1 MAASILTHRKP
12 WLVAFVFGLLHGLGF
27 PGARGEFGLP
37 GSAIPLALLFFNLG
51 VEAGQLLF
59 ALALLALHRLRGGD
73 HPGAAAEVGSGPGIR
88 TRGPGDPVVLR
99 PLTRDMGGVRQ
110 GGTVE
115 IRRVMAFVSVIS
127 VLALFVQTTSAFAQ
141 GSDDVRLNRAI
152 ELLANG
158 QAAFG
163 VLSADYSLDNAR
175 TLARSNLD
183 FIIID
188 MEPFPFDVERLHLF
202 LLGMTNKRLIQE
214 KGNLQMNVTPFVR
227 VPATGGEEVQVRRQT
242 SQVLNAGVFG
252 VMYPSIST
260 REEAENAVR
269 AMRFPQAYGV
279 PAFEFEPAGL
289 RGLRADASWFWGVR
303 DYMQR
308 ADVWPHDPQGELL
321 AIIQIETPEG
331 VANIEEIVSVPGVG
345 VIFIEPSD
353 LTTSMGFP
361 PGSEIEAAI
370 QSVLSACL
378 AQGVPCAITTGSG
391 SVERRLSE
399 GFRFVT
405 VGSSGVADVLQ
416 RGRAA
421 AGR

>member
-1 MAASILTHRKP
+1 
-12 WLVAFVFGLLHGLGF
+12 
-27 PGARGEFGLP
+27 
-37 GSAIPLALLFFNLG
+37 
-51 VEAGQLLF
+51 
-59 ALALLALHRLRGGD
+59 
-73 HPGAAAEVGSGPGIR
+73 
-88 TRGPGDPVVLR
+88 
-99 PLTRDMGGVRQ
+99 
-110 GGTVE
+110 
-115 IRRVMAFVSVIS
+115 MAFVSMIS

-163 VLSADYSLDNAR
+163 VFTADYSLNNAR

-227 VPATGGEEVQVRRQT
+227 VPATGEEEVQVRRQT

-260 REEAENAVR
+260 REEAEYAVR
-269 AMRFPQAYGV
+269 AMRMPQHYGT
-279 PAFEFEPAGL
+279 PALEFEPTGL
-289 RGLRADASWFWGVR
+289 RGLGGGDASWYWGVR

-345 VIFIEPSD
+345 VIFIESSD
-353 LTTSMGFP
+353 LTSSMGFA
-361 PGSEIEAAI
+361 PGSEVEAAI
-370 QSVLSACL
+370 QRVLSACL

-405 VGSSGVADVLQ
+405 VGFDGSSGMVDVLQ
-416 RGRAA
+416 RGHAA